1 MNAEATCFSAEAL
14 SAGGVAGQRLAI
26 ANTPN
31 AASSKSSVLNEDDG
45 GIVLRH
51 QKEWPQKAQK
61 AQKTHFVLFVPF
73 VAKDQGPNL
82 WRYSVENRKPKI
94 M

>member
-1 MNAEATCFSAEAL
+1 
-14 SAGGVAGQRLAI
+14 
-26 ANTPN
+26 
-31 AASSKSSVLNEDDG
+31 
-45 GIVLRH
+45 
-51 QKEWPQKAQK
+51 
-61 AQKTHFVLFVPF
+61 VLFVPF